1 MDKDKLDQWIEGTM
15 HLDRLIPG
23 EEDAGPMEPID
34 IKGCPFCHGTGT
46 LDDSGESTCSKCGGS
61 GLE

>member
-1 MDKDKLDQWIEGTM
+1 M

-23 EEDAGPMEPID
+23 EEDEDLNEPIVP
-34 IKGCPFCHGTGT
+34 KGCPFCHGTGT